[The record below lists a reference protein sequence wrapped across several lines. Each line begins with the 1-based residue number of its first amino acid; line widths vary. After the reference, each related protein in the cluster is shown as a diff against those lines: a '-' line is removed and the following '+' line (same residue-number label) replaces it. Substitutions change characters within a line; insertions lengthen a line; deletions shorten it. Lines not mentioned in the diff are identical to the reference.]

1 MAKIIVEQVQGGS
14 GGTALTVPTA
24 AATVNNQAV
33 VGSTAGVLSHS
44 PIALPAAASGA
55 NNRPLVGAT
64 SGATSFSPLALPAAD
79 GAANKPLTTNGSG
92 QLQFG
97 AVTYPA
103 ADGTANQVLQTNGS
117 GVTSFG
123 TLASSP
129 LPEDNDLMIG
139 AVFSHSN
146 RENVYSTGE
155 WSTSGPN
162 STYYHELQAS
172 STDMPQAWNMALGDG
187 KPQAS
192 QNASSSYMTYA
203 GNFIHSRYKQ
213 FAHNRRLGYTLR
225 YLRWGD
231 ENGTSYPGCT
241 WAIMPIRNSGNS
253 SVDCVFKTTTS
264 SRGNYA
270 GTGQAVYT
278 PTFSS
283 GTNYA
288 NATGG
293 AWTVLNSYDSSTDEY
308 DYTATVTVPA
318 NTTVLYMVTSTWR
331 YRTSYQFFDTLL
343 WRELQTAFTHADIKC
358 DLRMLEALAT
368 CRQPAAIYNAATPY
382 EMYTSCATVYGD
394 R

>member
-64 SGATSFSPLALPAAD
+64 TGATSFSPLALPAAD
-79 GAANKPLTTNGSG
+79 GAANKPVTTNGSG

-97 AVTYPA
+97 AVALPA

-123 TLASSP
+123 TITSSP
-129 LPEDNDLMIG
+129 LPDDNDLIIG

-162 STYYHELQAS
+162 STYYHELQAQS
-172 STDMPQAWNMALGDG
+172 DMPQAWNMALGDG

-192 QNASSSYMTYA
+192 QNATSSYMTYA

-213 FAHNRRLGYTLR
+213 YAHNRRLGYNYR

-241 WAIMPIRNSGNS
+241 WAIIPIRNSGSS
-253 SVDCVFKTTTS
+253 SVTCSFKTTCS

-270 GTGQAVYT
+270 GTGKAYYT

-293 AWTVLNSYDSSTDEY
+293 AWTLLHSYDSNDETY
-308 DYTATVTVPA
+308 DHTASVPVPA
-318 NTTVLYMVTSTWR
+318 NTTVLFMVTSTWK
-331 YRTSYQFFDTLL
+331 YRTSYQFFDTLVF
-343 WRELQTAFTHADIKC
+343 RELQTAFTHADIKC
-358 DLRMLEALAT
+358 DLRMLEALHMG
-368 CRQPAAIYNAATPY
+368 RSPAAIYNAATPY
-382 EMYTSCATVYGD
+382 EMYTTCATLFGD

>member
-44 PIALPAAASGA
+44 PLSLPAAASGA

-123 TLASSP
+123 TLSSSSVP
-129 LPEDNDLMIG
+129 DDNILSTGMVMSSS
-139 AVFSHSN
+139 A
-146 RENVYSTGE
+146 RQNVYSTGE
-155 WSTSGPN
+155 WSSSGPN
-162 STYYHELQAS
+162 STYYNNLQDAS
-172 STDMPQAWNMALGDG
+172 ARTQAWNMLMGDG
-187 KPQAS
+187 YPTGTSQAFYV
-192 QNASSSYMTYA
+192 NDDGDTFHREMM
-203 GNFIHSRYKQ
+203 
-213 FAHNRRLGYTLR
+213 FAHNRRIGHYYRDMYYKDNASTGND
-225 YLRWGD
+225 YAGV
-231 ENGTSYPGCT
+231 TFSC
-241 WAIMPIRNSGNS
+241 IPIRNHASSGSTNVTVKTYRS
-253 SVDCVFKTTTS
+253 SG
-264 SRGNYA
+264 GNNYGGA
-270 GTGQAVYT
+270 GVMYYT
-278 PTFSS
+278 PTYSS

-293 AWTVLNSYDSSTDEY
+293 AWTVLNSYTSNDNHY
-308 DYTATVTVPA
+308 NYTATVPVA
-318 NTTVLYMVTSTWR
+318 AGTTVLLFMSSAHR
-331 YRTSYQFFDTLL
+331 YHTTARYKDTHYYYDMHD
-343 WRELQTAFTHADIKC
+343 AFTGDIKC
-358 DLRMLEALAT
+358 DQKMLYSLWT
-368 CRQPAAIYNAATPY
+368 GRQASHTYNTSNPY
-382 EMYTSCATVYGD
+382 EIYTTCASLYGD